1 MGGGEGAAHARVR
14 GAPLTCPYYQ
24 DANRSDCVYE
34 DALFTRYVLEVIGQ
48 HAEVQGTSTPL
59 FFFWAPHSRWAA
71 AAAATSYVLYYL

>member
-1 MGGGEGAAHARVR
+1 M
-14 GAPLTCPYYQ
+14 
-24 DANRSDCVYE
+24 YE